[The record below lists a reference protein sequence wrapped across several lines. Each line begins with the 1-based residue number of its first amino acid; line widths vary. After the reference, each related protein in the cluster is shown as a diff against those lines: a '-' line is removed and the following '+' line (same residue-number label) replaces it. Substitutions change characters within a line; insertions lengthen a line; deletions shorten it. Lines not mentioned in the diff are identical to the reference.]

1 MKIEDLAKENEA
13 LQSQRAEVKSMAQ
26 SWILR
31 VGHGGIPIFES
42 AEDEKQYNICTWQYR
57 LLSSKINCNNAKIL
71 EMAWQPT
78 LDPDEVSYS
87 VPMQKES

>member
-13 LQSQRAEVKSMAQ
+13 LKAKRDEVNSMAQ

-31 VGHGGIPIFES
+31 VEHGGIPIFES

-57 LLSSKINCNNAKIL
+57 LLSSRINCNNARML

-78 LDPDEVSYS
+78 LDPDGVSYS